1 MAFSATVYN
10 TTYLGPA
17 RTSLS
22 GSWSGSAGDTAG
34 SMAVGGVVTK
44 ANFYKF
50 DSDNTWQI
58 IPRVTVSVAS
68 GISTLTINNQDNVT
82 TGYFEIE
89 KLGQ

>member
-10 TTYLGPA
+10 TTYMGPA
-17 RTSLS
+17 RCSLS
-22 GSWSGSAGDTAG
+22 GSWSGASGDAAG
-34 SMAVGGVVTK
+34 SLAVAGVVTK

-50 DSDNTWQI
+50 DNNNTWQI

-68 GISTLTINNQDNVT
+68 GISTLTINNQDDVT